1 MSPHREL
8 RLAPPLAPSKFR
20 LSQVPGD
27 TIPQGW
33 SGPAAVS
40 EVTDDP
46 GSGRVTPPQAHL
58 PLPAQTIL
66 LGVGQRWGGLISGI
80 LWILAPSF
88 GVVLD
93 TLLSKSHDPNSL
105 AKIRL
110 WEKVSQK
117 LAFPGLDLAGIK
129 SCHAFGQGL
138 NSKDA
143 DLRVKSSQKCKAI
156 YYAVQ
161 GGKKT

>member
-8 RLAPPLAPSKFR
+8 RLAPPLAPAKFR

-40 EVTDDP
+40 EVTDDL

-58 PLPAQTIL
+58 LLLSAQTIL
-66 LGVGQRWGGLISGI
+66 LGVGQRWGGGLISGI

-93 TLLSKSHDPNSL
+93 TVLS
-105 AKIRL
+105 
-110 WEKVSQK
+110 
-117 LAFPGLDLAGIK
+117 
-129 SCHAFGQGL
+129 
-138 NSKDA
+138 
-143 DLRVKSSQKCKAI
+143 
-156 YYAVQ
+156 
-161 GGKKT
+161 

>member
-8 RLAPPLAPSKFR
+8 RLAPPLAPAKFR

-46 GSGRVTPPQAHL
+46 GSGRVTPP
-58 PLPAQTIL
+58 PSTPAAAVRPDNL
-66 LGVGQRWGGLISGI
+66 VGGGAKVGRGIDFRHSLDSRPFFWGCSRHCPFLISC
-80 LWILAPSF
+80 
-88 GVVLD
+88 
-93 TLLSKSHDPNSL
+93 HDPDSL

-117 LAFPGLDLAGIK
+117 LAFPGLNGIK
-129 SCHAFGQGL
+129 SFHAFG
-138 NSKDA
+138 
-143 DLRVKSSQKCKAI
+143 
-156 YYAVQ
+156 
-161 GGKKT
+161 

>member
-1 MSPHREL
+1 MSPHCEL
-8 RLAPPLAPSKFR
+8 RPAPPLAPAKFR

-58 PLPAQTIL
+58 LSAQTIL
-66 LGVGQRWGGLISGI
+66 LGVGQRWGGGLISSI

-88 GVVLD
+88 GVVPD
-93 TLLSKSHDPNSL
+93 TVLSKSHDPNSL
-105 AKIRL
+105 AKNG
-110 WEKVSQK
+110 
-117 LAFPGLDLAGIK
+117 P
-129 SCHAFGQGL
+129 
-138 NSKDA
+138 
-143 DLRVKSSQKCKAI
+143 
-156 YYAVQ
+156 Y
-161 GGKKT
+161 KK